1 VRREAAGARQD
12 DLEGSHWIS
21 QGGREVVQGSNLA
34 NEAGPTTTPARQEG
48 RRPVMAGREA
58 TGAQQGGSAT
68 DAQRGGTWAVLRALP
83 LPFVVGE
90 GRF

>member
-1 VRREAAGARQD
+1 MQR
-12 DLEGSHWIS
+12 
-21 QGGREVVQGSNLA
+21 SNLA
-34 NEAGPTTTPARQEG
+34 NEAGPATTPARREG
-48 RRPVMAGREA
+48 RRPALAGREA

-68 DAQRGGTWAVLRALP
+68 NAQRGGTWAVLRALP